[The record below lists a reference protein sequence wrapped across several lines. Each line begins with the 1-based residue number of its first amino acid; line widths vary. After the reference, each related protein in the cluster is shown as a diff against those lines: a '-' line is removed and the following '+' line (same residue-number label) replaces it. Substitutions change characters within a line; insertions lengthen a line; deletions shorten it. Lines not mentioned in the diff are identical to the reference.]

1 MVLDDLVEFE
11 RVIVVISIDPSSKYS
26 QVVMFSVE
34 SVAAFAVHGIMEQ
47 IIKKVNMIVIKYFK
61 IFFIN
66 CLLMVS

>member
-61 IFFIN
+61 IF
-66 CLLMVS
+66 S